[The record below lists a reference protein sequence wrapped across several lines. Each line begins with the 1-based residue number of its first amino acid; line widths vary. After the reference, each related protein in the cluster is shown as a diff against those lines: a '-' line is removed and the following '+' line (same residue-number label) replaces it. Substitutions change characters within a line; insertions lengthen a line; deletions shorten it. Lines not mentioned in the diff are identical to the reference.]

1 MWKCG
6 LFCKNFKVMIIE
18 TTPQEYIIR
27 LPISTLE
34 PAEIERIRKEL
45 RFKELLSQLQGTPQ
59 DAEAIA
65 NELDSQWW
73 TANQHRLVK

>member
-1 MWKCG
+1 
-6 LFCKNFKVMIIE
+6 MIIE

>member
-6 LFCKNFKVMIIE
+6 YICKNFKVMIIE

-27 LPISTLE
+27 LPISALE
-34 PAEIERIRKEL
+34 PADLERITKEL
-45 RFKELLSQLQGTPQ
+45 RIKELLSQLQGTPQ

-73 TANQHRLVK
+73 TANQHRFAK